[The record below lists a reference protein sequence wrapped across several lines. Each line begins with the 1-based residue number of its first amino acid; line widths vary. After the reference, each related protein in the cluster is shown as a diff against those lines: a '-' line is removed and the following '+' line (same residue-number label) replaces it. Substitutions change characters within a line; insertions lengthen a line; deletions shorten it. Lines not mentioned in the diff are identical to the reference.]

1 MIFNFIP
8 LALTIST
15 SLTVTSSPQVS
26 FRVDIARINSRLK
39 LPVLQTSQSTIKLE
53 GFNTQAANPTPSP
66 SFKSL
71 VLQADGEF
79 IMNVSLGAPPRQFP
93 AIMDTGSDLVWT
105 QCMPCMACYSQ
116 ATPIF
121 DPNASS
127 SFSPLPCSNPLCASK
142 TKKCTN
148 NLCRYRTLYGDMS
161 FTQGIWLWNNN
172 GGSGLDTVA
181 GIIGLGRG
189 PLSLVSQLKMRAVM
203 LVILRVQFSKNQY
216 YHLDTMYV
224 SLEGI
229 SVDDTLLLLMKS
241 TFELKKDGIGGMI
254 LDTGTTLTWC
264 KKHTSFPKLKF
275 HFKDLV
281 LELPKDNY
289 LTDASSPRMVC
300 LTIMPSKSVS
310 LFGSQLQ
317 QNFVIPHDLEKQTV
331 YFFPSQCAYRQ
342 MRIFLYS

>member
-1 MIFNFIP
+1 MDLYLHLHHLHFIGGHLFNMLNPPLLQFASPIILMIFNFIP

-161 FTQGIWLWNNN
+161 FTQGYLAT
-172 GGSGLDTVA
+172 DTFILGDSTHNVSIPSIGFGC
-181 GIIGLGRG
+181 GITMEG
-189 PLSLVSQLKMRAVM
+189 PV
-203 LVILRVQFSKNQY
+203 
-216 YHLDTMYV
+216 
-224 SLEGI
+224 
-229 SVDDTLLLLMKS
+229 
-241 TFELKKDGIGGMI
+241 
-254 LDTGTTLTWC
+254 
-264 KKHTSFPKLKF
+264 
-275 HFKDLV
+275 
-281 LELPKDNY
+281 
-289 LTDASSPRMVC
+289 
-300 LTIMPSKSVS
+300 
-310 LFGSQLQ
+310 
-317 QNFVIPHDLEKQTV
+317 
-331 YFFPSQCAYRQ
+331 
-342 MRIFLYS
+342 